1 MRRSEKKENSQNT
14 GNLTEKVIR
23 GFDCISV
30 EQLMKMKEV
39 DIRTVDKSQLVE
51 ISEIEI
57 DTKLPD
63 QERMLDFVQKIG
75 NPYCYLDHG
84 TVVKISF
91 SGGQRLEDCLKKC
104 VQLG

>member
-63 QERMLDFVQKIG
+63 QERMGI
-75 NPYCYLDHG
+75 
-84 TVVKISF
+84 
-91 SGGQRLEDCLKKC
+91 
-104 VQLG
+104 